1 MHKLVILV
9 DLPPEAAA
17 FEEAWPQFLH
27 HSERMPGLLR
37 EATSHVEYVL
47 YGEYQPALMHELFFD
62 SIEAVHQAMSSP
74 EGRAAGEVLQRMS
87 GGRLTLLIA
96 DHMEDDLENIRKH
109 QDSTGQDFS

>member
-9 DLPPEAAA
+9 DLPLEAAA

-27 HSERMPGLLR
+27 LSERMPGLLR

-47 YGEYQPALMHELFFD
+47 YGDYQPALMHELFFD
-62 SIEAVHQAMSSP
+62 SMEAVHQAMSSP

-96 DHMEDDLENIRKH
+96 DHQEDDLENIRKH
-109 QDSTGQDFS
+109 QASTE